1 MSEFRFQRTINISS
15 PKKQLISVDSIHS
28 SIHPLTLPHQS
39 NHYHHSPTPPP
50 LHPRPSPRTPF
61 LNQPRP
67 PSHSSR
73 RRSRGSKIEFM
84 RPLGK
89 ETKRQHSSTTTT
101 TSQSVSQSLS
111 HPPINHHPRI
121 VTIFRTTS
129 TIINHS
135 SQSCIQV
142 AGVRTSAV
150 FPESVH
156 EVIVSVELV
165 AYIAPPYCTNGSTAR
180 AAQTKRITTTTNQ
193 TQPRSTRASS
203 SKWQCQR
210 KGGAPNHSH
219 INLPHTD
226 ARKVSNRIDDAT
238 RAKPRSEEGGGE
250 VCNEVNAD

>member
-1 MSEFRFQRTINISS
+1 M
-15 PKKQLISVDSIHS
+15 DSIHS

-89 ETKRQHSSTTTT
+89 ETKRQHSSSTTN
-101 TSQSVSQSLS
+101 TSQSVTQSLS

-121 VTIFRTTS
+121 VTIFRTTP

-135 SQSCIQV
+135 SQSCIKV
-142 AGVRTSAV
+142 AGVRTTDTP

-156 EVIVSVELV
+156 VVIVRSELS
-165 AYIAPPYCTNGSTAR
+165 AYIAPPYCTNGSTAG
-180 AAQTKRITTTTNQ
+180 AAQTKRITPTTIQ
-193 TQPRSTRASS
+193 HSKGAFVRSAASGTV
-203 SKWQCQR
+203 KE
-210 KGGAPNHSH
+210 KPNYS
-219 INLPHTD
+219 PHQLT
-226 ARKVSNRIDDAT
+226 AS
-238 RAKPRSEEGGGE
+238 
-250 VCNEVNAD
+250 